1 MIEEFHILY
10 QYRKIQQVAATTDIK
25 TLEQILVKFRK
36 VVAER
41 RAEHYA
47 EIGEEAARQVKMK
60 QILEQME
67 RDGVCVEDLLLRRL
81 AYEQGQ
87 LCAQS
92 GNCESKGTSDI

>member
-1 MIEEFHILY
+1 MIDEFRTLY

-47 EIGEEAARQVKMK
+47 EIGEEAARRMK
-60 QILEQME
+60 AKKILVQME
-67 RDGVCVEDLLLRRL
+67 RDGVCVGDLLL
-81 AYEQGQ
+81 
-87 LCAQS
+87 S
-92 GNCESKGTSDI
+92 SH